1 MCRSMSSESE
11 VDSRNSSNHNISSLS
26 IGSVS
31 HSSGSGGVMEQQQ
44 QTLQEQMDTIDEKL
58 KRTSKFLH
66 EIQAL
71 SPVCEEPLHE
81 DIKEKQVSKTYTV
94 IGKKSL
100 KNILLGN
107 Q

>member
-1 MCRSMSSESE
+1 M
-11 VDSRNSSNHNISSLS
+11 
-26 IGSVS
+26 
-31 HSSGSGGVMEQQQ
+31 
-44 QTLQEQMDTIDEKL
+44 TLEEQMDTVDEKL

-81 DIKEKQVSKTYTV
+81 DIKEKQVRKTAHCNQ
-94 IGKKSL
+94 IRQSDKKG
-100 KNILLGN
+100 LGTWKDM